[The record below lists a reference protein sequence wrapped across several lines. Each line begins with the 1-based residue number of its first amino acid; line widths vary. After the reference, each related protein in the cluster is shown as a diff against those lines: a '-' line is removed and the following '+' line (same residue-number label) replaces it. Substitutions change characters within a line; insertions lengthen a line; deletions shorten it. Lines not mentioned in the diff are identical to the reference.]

1 MLACC
6 INQVLGKELNMGWTI
21 HSMANGRCWIGS
33 INIYM
38 ELEELLGRYNQNL
51 KLIDSYNGSFFDWLA
66 VTDEYS
72 KEMLNAIETALSDE
86 RLDLATEGHLLVMR
100 EVFKNGKIIMG

>member
-1 MLACC
+1 MS
-6 INQVLGKELNMGWTI
+6 WTI

-38 ELEELLGRYNQNL
+38 ELEELLGKYNQNL
-51 KLIDSYNGSFFDWLA
+51 KLIDSYDGNFFDWMMI
-66 VTDEYS
+66 TEEYS
-72 KEMLNAIETALSDE
+72 KEMLNAIETALSDK
-86 RLDLATEGHLLVMR
+86 RLDLAIEGHLLIMR